1 MALSA
6 WMRLGDPWN
15 DVPEE
20 RRLDFEVIRK
30 PLAAL
35 AETTLNRI
43 EREWPAPFAGIEGAR
58 VLFQLLT
65 YVAVTTY
72 QTIVYFCAEKPED
85 HRRKIEFVDSAPP
98 LLRSIADG
106 VFTLAFI
113 AESVPERVREYY
125 RAGWRE
131 VAERDGLY
139 RARYGG
145 AADWND
151 WLAGHAELVA
161 AMLHNHAITAAEAAK
176 PTLVAWW
183 PTPAQMKTRCSK
195 RETRDF
201 FEYLEAWIYRELSQE
216 THLSFPGL
224 SHRGGNSL
232 RRKDDPLRESTWLK
246 KRSDAAAIATILVLA
261 LLTEVNVVLRF
272 DAEKRCPYLWGVLRE
287 YFGIAEELYAVRY
300 QTMLAG

>member
-151 WLAGHAELVA
+151 WLAGHAEVVARLVWKKEMAHSSGCWELANPKPA
-161 AMLHNHAITAAEAAK
+161 AGQGGHRRNAPWTSLPGMGRGRMTAGRA
-176 PTLVAWW
+176 
-183 PTPAQMKTRCSK
+183 
-195 RETRDF
+195 
-201 FEYLEAWIYRELSQE
+201 
-216 THLSFPGL
+216 
-224 SHRGGNSL
+224 
-232 RRKDDPLRESTWLK
+232 
-246 KRSDAAAIATILVLA
+246 RSAS
-261 LLTEVNVVLRF
+261 
-272 DAEKRCPYLWGVLRE
+272 
-287 YFGIAEELYAVRY
+287 
-300 QTMLAG
+300 